1 MRAPTVLRQETVL
14 LNASVGVK
22 RVLGRLH
29 WPHRRRA
36 SSTWAFRS
44 HPAAPDPMTGQADA
58 TRPPVR
64 RKVSRTWAYRRWR
77 PPFGAHIGRRVHA
90 AAAASQLLP
99 FHRTHRALLAAV
111 ATDETRPRRR
121 SIARRLGHD
130 RALAAAVAGILLV
143 ASVVSVS
150 AGQSHGSKP
159 ADAAT
164 GSTSGAG
171 TEPRLVVGGAPEAA
185 GNDSQGNTGDVEFGP
200 PEPPTTEAPVFA
212 AIDFG
217 DEAIEPE
224 VPVAVEGP
232 FIDDGTLVK
241 PIAVDTTVPDGSAL
255 VKSYKVK
262 KGDKL
267 DAIASRFKVSTMS
280 VIWANDLKSKTDLHT
295 GEILRIPP
303 VTGLIVQVST
313 TDTLTGI
320 AARYD
325 VNATDILAINGLDD
339 PNLVVGQVLVI
350 PGAKGRPLPTPKPSV
365 RATTTRPSTGGGN
378 VRGPS
383 VYRGGTFLWPV
394 VGGGNYISQY
404 FHYGHY
410 AIDIAADYGSK
421 VRAAGSGTVIF
432 AGWKNNGGGYQV
444 WIAHGSG
451 LYTTYNHMSAITV
464 GRGQSVSRGQQ
475 VGRIGQS
482 GNATGPHLHFEVWR
496 GMVWDG
502 GRRVNPLAY
511 L

>member
-1 MRAPTVLRQETVL
+1 L

-22 RVLGRLH
+22 RVLGRLSR
-29 WPHRRRA
+29 PHRRRA

-44 HPAAPDPMTGQADA
+44 HPAAPDLTSGQAEA
-58 TRPPVR
+58 ARRPVR
-64 RKVSRTWAYRRWR
+64 RKVSRSWAYRRWR
-77 PPFGAHIGRRVHA
+77 PPLGAHIGRRINA

-99 FHRTHRALLAAV
+99 FHRTHRAVLAAV
-111 ATDETRPRRR
+111 ATDATRPRRR
-121 SIARRLGHD
+121 SLARRLGHE

-150 AGQSHGSKP
+150 AGQSHGSK
-159 ADAAT
+159 DAAT

-171 TEPRLVVGGAPEAA
+171 TAPRLVVGGAPEAVA
-185 GNDSQGNTGDVEFGP
+185 DDSQGNTGDVEFGAPAP
-200 PEPPTTEAPVFA
+200 PATDAPVFA
-212 AIDFG
+212 AIDLG

-224 VPVAVEGP
+224 VPVEVEGP

-255 VKSYKVK
+255 VKTYKVK
-262 KGDKL
+262 AGDRL
-267 DAIASRFKVSTMS
+267 DRIASRFKVSAMS
-280 VIWANDLKSKTDLHT
+280 VIWANDLKSKTDVHT

-303 VTGLIVQVST
+303 VTGLIVEVTT
-313 TDTLTGI
+313 TDTLAAL

-325 VNATDILAINGLDD
+325 VNETDILAINGLDD

-350 PGAKGRPLPTPKPSV
+350 PGAKGRPLPAPKPNV
-365 RATTTRPSTGGGN
+365 KTPRPPTGGSN

-421 VRAAGSGTVIF
+421 VRAAAAGTVIF

>member
-1 MRAPTVLRQETVL
+1 M
-14 LNASVGVK
+14 SVAG
-22 RVLGRLH
+22 L
-29 WPHRRRA
+29 
-36 SSTWAFRS
+36 
-44 HPAAPDPMTGQADA
+44 
-58 TRPPVR
+58 
-64 RKVSRTWAYRRWR
+64 
-77 PPFGAHIGRRVHA
+77 HA

-111 ATDETRPRRR
+111 ATDETRPASPFDRPTPWARPGARGGRRR
-121 SIARRLGHD
+121 HPARRVG
-130 RALAAAVAGILLV
+130 RQRVGGPVARL
-143 ASVVSVS
+143 
-150 AGQSHGSKP
+150 KP

-171 TEPRLVVGGAPEAA
+171 TAPRLVVGGAPEAVA
-185 GNDSQGNTGDVEFGP
+185 DDSQGNTGDVEFGA
-200 PEPPTTEAPVFA
+200 PEPPATEAPVFA

-217 DEAIEPE
+217 DESIEPE

-267 DAIASRFKVSTMS
+267 DAIAARFKVSTMS
-280 VIWANDLKSKTDLHT
+280 VIWANDLKSKTDVHT

-325 VNATDILAINGLDD
+325 VNETDILAINGLDD

-365 RATTTRPSTGGGN
+365 KATTTRPSTGGGN

-421 VRAAGSGTVIF
+421 VRAAGAGTVIF

-451 LYTTYNHMSAITV
+451 
-464 GRGQSVSRGQQ
+464 
-475 VGRIGQS
+475 
-482 GNATGPHLHFEVWR
+482 
-496 GMVWDG
+496 
-502 GRRVNPLAY
+502 
-511 L
+511 